1 MEDESI
7 FFEKDNHFR
16 CFAHIIN
23 LSVQIILNSL
33 KNKLEQVNIKIFY
46 FFKLNYIIIIII
58 D

>member
-7 FFEKDNHFR
+7 FFEENNHFR

-33 KNKLEQVNIKIFY
+33 KNKLEQVNIKNFY
-46 FFKLNYIIIIII
+46 FFKLNYIIIILIY
-58 D
+58 

>member
-7 FFEKDNHFR
+7 FFEENNHFQY
-16 CFAHIIN
+16 FAHIIN

-58 D
+58 Y